1 MTGLLTGQAPA
12 ALWWCVAG
20 VFGLAALLLLWQPL
34 KALGRLAARTGLGV
48 AALAA
53 FSPLGGL
60 LGIPLGVNLLNGMV
74 LGVLGVPGF
83 GLLLM
88 LNWVL

>member
-1 MTGLLTGQAPA
+1 MTAWFTGEVPA
-12 ALWWCVAG
+12 ALWWCGGVA
-20 VFGLAALLLLWQPL
+20 AALLALLLFWRPV
-34 KALGRLAARTGLGV
+34 KRLGALAARTGLGV

-53 FSPLGGL
+53 LSPVGTL
-60 LGIPLGVNLLNGMV
+60 LGIPLGVNLLNGAV
-74 LGVLGVPGF
+74 LGLLGLPGL